1 MIRGMRRS
9 AATLLSL
16 LGLSAAAWAVY
27 PFPDITKK
35 FEFSLSGGFAAP
47 RFKGATTYGDTWNY
61 YFLTRVD
68 ERTTID
74 VVSKTAASVA
84 AGIAYYFSPQFGV
97 QLQAAYHDAPIETTS
112 NFRFNWTWSPAVGN
126 GNFSRTSEWF
136 GAGDLRT
143 IPVSLNFIARV
154 GRGRFEASVAGGPS
168 VFINTLTAETAFGY
182 GFTKTNPPP
191 PAPQV
196 DQYVD
201 ALRVPLEFRERTWS
215 RIGFNFSGGL
225 VYKIPDTLGF
235 SLEARYFFCPA
246 KTLTWDFVAGQSD
259 GLYFS
264 GQFPILRN
272 VPFTEDDAQGIL
284 DDFKMTG
291 LSVNPSFF
299 QVVAGFKIY
308 FGN

>member
-1 MIRGMRRS
+1 MIERMKRS
-9 AATLLSL
+9 GATLLCL
-16 LGLSAAAWAVY
+16 LGLSAAVWAVY

-61 YFLTRVD
+61 SFLTRVD
-68 ERTTID
+68 EKTSID
-74 VVSKTAASVA
+74 VASKTTASLA
-84 AGIAYYFSPQFGV
+84 AGFSYYFSPGFGV

-168 VFINTLTAETAFGY
+168 VFINTLTAETAFGL
-182 GFTKTNPPP
+182 GIGKTTPPY
-191 PAPQV
+191 PAPPEII
-196 DQYVD
+196 YVD
-201 ALRVPLEFRERTWS
+201 AIRVPLEFKGLTWS
-215 RIGFNFSGGL
+215 QIGFNLGGGL
-225 VYKIPDTLGF
+225 VYKLGDALGL
-235 SLEARYFFCPA
+235 SVEARYFVCPA
-246 KTLTWDFVAGQSD
+246 KTFTWDFVIGQYD

-264 GQFPILRN
+264 GEFPILRN
-272 VPFTEDDAQGIL
+272 FPFTAADAQGIL

-299 QVVAGFKIY
+299 QIVAGLKIY